1 MKILPTT
8 VLMFFLFTGSTL
20 FASFDDEKNR
30 ELAMI
35 PYSQENDSTKKP
47 KSLYT
52 KERPKTPH
60 IVSIIAPIPMGYGH
74 QTHDR
79 SPSVDII
86 KKNMDSATSIP
97 LMRQKT
103 PEMSMICNEPSDEQI
118 EALKKKA
125 LATTTQTRDEIAQL
139 VSTYNTKKNRN
150 TLVSQTALSAVV
162 LACAKAPS
170 IFDKILPKASS
181 RIFGL
186 DDAAAFGL
194 ISSAMPTVLIA
205 CAGGFLW
212 WKLDRLIHAE
222 DRNNYANLKR
232 DAKLKYAAL
241 DEKINK
247 LETTIRS
254 NTKAAITAATIDL
267 QRDLHSLSEHF
278 QEQDRQHSQL
288 ISALQQEVGHD
299 REYISEKISQA
310 KSESEKAQAKIDSVL
325 EELHRVQTLNH
336 QMAGQVA
343 AMIPAVKKIENRV
356 HNIATLPMLPPL
368 EGKSLRDHDRSPSP
382 LDVQAALDQVII
394 DQDDESK
401 DAASPR
407 AKSKPKHFYS
417 GLLPFKRK

>member
-8 VLMFFLFTGSTL
+8 VLIFSFFLKSTL
-20 FASFDDEKNR
+20 FASYDDERNR
-30 ELAMI
+30 ELAII
-35 PYSQENDSTKKP
+35 PYSENSDITKKS

-60 IVSIIAPIPMGYGH
+60 IVSILSPLPMRHGR
-74 QTHDR
+74 QPDDQR
-79 SPSVDII
+79 SNTDII
-86 KKNMDSATSIP
+86 EKNIDFATGIP
-97 LMRQKT
+97 LLRQKT
-103 PEMSMICNEPSDEQI
+103 PDQSFFLDEQSDAQI
-118 EALKKKA
+118 KA
-125 LATTTQTRDEIAQL
+125 LQQKATLTKTQTRDEIAQL
-139 VSTYNTKKNRN
+139 VSRYNSTKSRN
-150 TLVSQTALSAVV
+150 ALVSQTALSAVV
-162 LACAKAPS
+162 LACAKAPTLL
-170 IFDKILPKASS
+170 DKILPKGSS
-181 RIFGL
+181 RFFGF

-232 DAKLKYAAL
+232 DAKLKYCAL

-254 NTKAAITAATIDL
+254 NTKAAITAATTDL
-267 QRDLHSLSEHF
+267 QRDLHALSEHF

-288 ISALQQEVGHD
+288 IAALQQEVGHD

-310 KSESEKAQAKIDSVL
+310 KSESEKAQTKIDSVL
-325 EELHRVQTLNH
+325 EELHHVQTLNQ

-368 EGKSLRDHDRSPSP
+368 ERKSSRDLDRSPSP
-382 LDVQAALDQVII
+382 LDIQATLDQIII
-394 DQDDESK
+394 DDADQKKEESEQTLQRK
-401 DAASPR
+401 N
-407 AKSKPKHFYS
+407 KHFYS
-417 GLLPFKRK
+417 GFLPFKRK